1 MSNGCAQGDCLNS
14 CTDAEWETVPFPS
27 DAQENGT
34 GNALPHY
41 PSKSLQMIFPR
52 ESETRPLSLILPDLK
67 CYPACIAFC
76 LHCGIQCRINT
87 RTTQSQEGN
96 SCLRDAPIPGFG
108 GQNHSFTLY
117 HLSQG
122 VLRDHVTALQTLS
135 VRKFPGVRLGGL
147 CTGEKTMPAAPQ
159 SLSGSFCAK
168 RGKRDNTF
176 EATRLRR
183 RWRS

>member
-1 MSNGCAQGDCLNS
+1 MCTGCCLNS

-27 DAQENGT
+27 DAQNGT

-52 ESETRPLSLILPDLK
+52 ESETRPLSLTLPDLK

-87 RTTQSQEGN
+87 QTTQSQEGN

-122 VLRDHVTALQTLS
+122 VLRDHVTVLQTLS
-135 VRKFPGVRLGGL
+135 VRKVPGVRLGGPCL
-147 CTGEKTMPAAPQ
+147 GEKTMPAAPQ
-159 SLSGSFCAK
+159 SLTDSFCAK
-168 RGKRDNTF
+168 RSERDNTAGSH
-176 EATRLRR
+176 EEHSAWGREKT
-183 RWRS
+183 